1 MLHNFLY
8 SNSLM
13 DYWSHEIIRVLIL
26 CVLNHMHVYTVVC
39 VGIVCVCVHAYDCC
53 IDHILENISQKDVT
67 LHNESLYL
75 FTEVVSDWLYNGD
88 RVPIAT
94 LKSQKH

>member
-1 MLHNFLY
+1 MCFEPHACVY
-8 SNSLM
+8 SGM
-13 DYWSHEIIRVLIL
+13 CRY
-26 CVLNHMHVYTVVC
+26 C
-39 VGIVCVCVHAYDCC
+39 VCVCVHAYDCC